1 MTSNPKY
8 QKPFMPLIPG
18 VKIGKLNDTPALES
32 LVGEKTC
39 AVIVEPIQG
48 EGGINAADVE
58 WLRALRKRCDEVGA
72 VLIYDEIQ
80 VSQCPPAFGFSPSA
94 ALLVRKLGRQLH
106 YTYTCERRILTETC
120 CV

>member
-8 QKPFMPLIPG
+8 QKPFTPLIPG
-18 VKIGKLNDTPALES
+18 VRVGHLNDTVGLES

-48 EGGINAADVE
+48 EGGINAADVN

-80 VSQCPPAFGFSPSA
+80 VSQRSRPLASLRVRRCLCESYDDSCITRIRASA
-94 ALLVRKLGRQLH
+94 H
-106 YTYTCERRILTETC
+106 SD
-120 CV
+120 